1 MLATTADAFARHV
14 LTAVLSFTAVL
25 LLRLG
30 EFRQTTHDRSY
41 WL

>member
-1 MLATTADAFARHV
+1 MLATMARHV
-14 LTAVLSFTAVL
+14 VTAVLSFTAVL

-30 EFRQTTHDRSY
+30 EFRQTHDRKVVF